1 MKKKKQELK
10 DLTPLELQ
18 DKLQTEQDALGKLR
32 FTHAVSPVAS
42 PAPLRATRK
51 SVARSL
57 TEMRRREIANTAQ
70 A

>member
-1 MKKKKQELK
+1 MKKKHNTLK

-18 DKLQTEQDALGKLR
+18 DKLQSERDTLGKLR
-32 FTHAVSPVAS
+32 FNHAVSPVES
-42 PAPLRATRK
+42 PAQLRSARK
-51 SVARSL
+51 NVARIL

>member
-18 DKLQTEQDALGKLR
+18 DKLQTEQNALNKLR
-32 FTHAVSPVAS
+32 FNHAVSPVES
-42 PAPLRATRK
+42 PAQLRGTRK
-51 SVARSL
+51 SVARIL